1 MREIGVCPAVT
12 DLFTGVVCGIGGIQ
26 RATQVVV
33 GQL

>member
-1 MREIGVCPAVT
+1 MREIGVCPAMA
-12 DLFTGVVCGIGGIQ
+12 DFFTGVVCGIDNIQ